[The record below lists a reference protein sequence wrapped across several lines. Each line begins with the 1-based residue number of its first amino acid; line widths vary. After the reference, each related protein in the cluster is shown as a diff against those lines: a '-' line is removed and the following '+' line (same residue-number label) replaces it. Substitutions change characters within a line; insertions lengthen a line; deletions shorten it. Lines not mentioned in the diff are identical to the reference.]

1 MNLTAKIKTVVLV
14 NEDTGFCLL
23 TLDANGRTV
32 RAHGKLAA
40 PKKGETIQVAGRFV
54 RHEHF
59 GWSMAAVF
67 ARDPIDAGL
76 AARGCALATREAR
89 EFVPGIQ
96 EDWPVVAAIKGM
108 SKPEIAVEAAR
119 ILMGPLG
126 MPLDRLVEKVT
137 TATGVESVEARPA
150 IAAAFVVTP
159 RGNVVTKAAVDALKD
174 SGIPRNEPRTVV
186 DSAQFQKIVASWTS
200 PTLLDAEKASV
211 VAAINATSIVVHH
224 PSASRA
230 QVIREAVA
238 KLAVETKTPM
248 PFLVVT
254 DTDVNTTTNSNYLGL
269 VDSGWIAFHRCE
281 WTPVTVLEKCLVGT
295 ANGVPVFSKRIAD
308 GVETVYTESDDAILV
323 ETKNDD
329 DAIAEIR
336 TLVTNDDTVV
346 VSPAATGPYSPDV
359 LNRRIHERDE
369 ELPLAD
375 DLYHGDLAIVDGKWL
390 RLTEPVDDAE
400 VANVAT
406 LEQARLNPALWGTV
420 VVVIPEAKVAK
431 TWIYSAMKLA
441 RKRVVVVGSGR
452 AVSSIIKT
460 SAVPRNLAA
469 EMLTKG

>member
-1 MNLTAKIKTVVLV
+1 MNFTAKIKNIVFT
-14 NEDTGFCLL
+14 NDDTGLCLL
-23 TLDANGRTV
+23 VLDANGRAV
-32 RAHGKLAA
+32 RALGKIAA
-40 PKKGETIQVAGRFV
+40 PKKNETIQVAGHFV
-54 RHEHF
+54 RNEYF
-59 GWSMAAVF
+59 GWVMAAVF
-67 ARDPIDAGL
+67 ARDPVDAAFASRACSL
-76 AARGCALATREAR
+76 ETRQARQ
-89 EFVPGIQ
+89 FVAGIP
-96 EDWPVVAAIKGM
+96 EDWPVVAAIRGM
-108 SKPEIAVEAAR
+108 SKPDIAVEAAR

-137 TATGVESVEARPA
+137 IATGVESVEARPA

-159 RGNVVTKAAVDALKD
+159 RGNVVTRAAIEALKE

-186 DSAQFQKIVASWTS
+186 DSAQFQKIVATWTS
-200 PTLLDAEKASV
+200 PTLLDSERAAV

-238 KLAVETKTPM
+238 KLAVETKTEM

-254 DTDVNTTTNSNYLGL
+254 DTDVNTIANSNYLGL

-281 WTPVTVLEKCLVGT
+281 WTPVTVLEKCLAGT

-308 GVETVYTESDDAILV
+308 GVETVYVESDDAILV

-329 DAIAEIR
+329 EALAEIR

-346 VSPAATGPYSPDV
+346 VSPAATGPYSPNV

-369 ELPLAD
+369 ELPLVD
-375 DLYHGDLAIVDGKWL
+375 DLYHGDLAIVGGKWA
-390 RLTEPVDDAE
+390 RITEPVDDAE
-400 VANVAT
+400 IANVAT

-420 VVVIPEAKVAK
+420 VVVIPEAKVSK

-460 SAVPRNLAA
+460 SVVPRNLAA